1 MMITTLLIAVP
12 TGIKIFSWLGT
23 LYFGKIHTYSTAMLF
38 ALAFIVTFTIGGISG
53 VMLGMVP
60 IDIHVSDTY
69 FIVAHIHFVL
79 FGGSVF
85 TIFAGIYHWF
95 PKITGRMYD
104 EKLGRVHFWGTLLGT
119 WGTFIPMHWIG
130 MDGMPRRVADYASQF
145 GNWNLLISCFA
156 FMLGAVQLVFLY
168 NMIVSWRFGPRAAAN
183 PWRANS
189 IEWQVSSPPP
199 IFNFDRDSARGRR
212 SLRVR
217 RAGRPARDHG
227 RRIGRGPGRAGA
239 CSGGFVMSETSGAR
253 PLLVFLNEVAG
264 GRKLLKAVSE
274 RAEGVP
280 FVAVAAPQNQPAVG
294 QLIDSGE
301 LRDAARARVEV
312 TMAILSAYGVESVG
326 EVMDPE
332 PSLAL
337 DDAVRAHEPGEVLLS
352 CASGTRFGFTRK
364 DLVAWAGDRF
374 EPDVT
379 VTHIPVRISDDSIS
393 WEKSHT
399 LVVASQT
406 VAAPDLVGRLKER
419 AAGHPHRYTII
430 CPRTEDVTEPE
441 IVRDLASTLAELYR
455 ADIDATGQPM
465 SPDPFHA
472 VQNAIEHYSVD
483 EVLISTFAGETSRW
497 LEDDLIGRVRE
508 ITEKTVE
515 HLEVGRPAA
524 AVAAAVAEGGE
535 S

>member
-1 MMITTLLIAVP
+1 
-12 TGIKIFSWLGT
+12 
-23 LYFGKIHTYSTAMLF
+23 
-38 ALAFIVTFTIGGISG
+38 
-53 VMLGMVP
+53 
-60 IDIHVSDTY
+60 
-69 FIVAHIHFVL
+69 
-79 FGGSVF
+79 
-85 TIFAGIYHWF
+85 
-95 PKITGRMYD
+95 
-104 EKLGRVHFWGTLLGT
+104 
-119 WGTFIPMHWIG
+119 
-130 MDGMPRRVADYASQF
+130 
-145 GNWNLLISCFA
+145 
-156 FMLGAVQLVFLY
+156 
-168 NMIVSWRFGPRAAAN
+168 
-183 PWRANS
+183 
-189 IEWQVSSPPP
+189 
-199 IFNFDRDSARGRR
+199 
-212 SLRVR
+212 
-217 RAGRPARDHG
+217 
-227 RRIGRGPGRAGA
+227 
-239 CSGGFVMSETSGAR
+239 MSEAAEAK

-264 GRKLLKAVSE
+264 GRKLLQAVRE
-274 RAEGVP
+274 RADKVP

-301 LRDAARARVEV
+301 LRDAARARVVV
-312 TMAILSAYGVESVG
+312 TMSVLSEFGFESVG

-352 CASGTRFGFTRK
+352 CAAGTRFGFTRK
-364 DLVAWAGDRF
+364 DLVSWAEGHF
-374 EPDVT
+374 EPEVQI
-379 VTHIPVRISDDSIS
+379 THIPVRISDDSIS

-406 VAAPDLVGRLKER
+406 VAAPDLVSRLKER

-508 ITEKTVE
+508 ITDKPVE

-535 S
+535 A